1 MIEVWNYSLVRHL
14 WLTSNQ
20 CSQEY
25 WQECFRKW
33 TRWTDKLM
41 LIGYTRSKKN
51 YLKERYSVC
60 REIHQWGMKKRI
72 QIWTGIE
79 FLVFQFLVPRI
90 EFCTVMLRCV
100 CVTVFVFSW
109 MYFDSNEYDEMNEYM
124 KASNIVFITIWYIQ
138 SLCTYIAKCWTNR

>member
-60 REIHQWGMKKRI
+60 REIHHWGMKKRI

-90 EFCTVMLRCV
+90 EFCTVMLRCI
-100 CVTVFVFSW
+100 CVTVFVFFMDVFWLKWIWWNEWIYEGFEHCFYNYMIYSIF
-109 MYFDSNEYDEMNEYM
+109 MY
-124 KASNIVFITIWYIQ
+124 IH
-138 SLCTYIAKCWTNR
+138 C

>member
-1 MIEVWNYSLVRHL
+1 MGTSCYNQVWPSKFGTNFFTFLLFFVLITQIEACNVIGLNVRSQRIDYRGDAFNWFYSMYSTWCSNIICWRCRMIEVWNYSLVRHL

-60 REIHQWGMKKRI
+60 REIHYWGMKKRN
-72 QIWTGIE
+72 QI
-79 FLVFQFLVPRI
+79 
-90 EFCTVMLRCV
+90 
-100 CVTVFVFSW
+100 
-109 MYFDSNEYDEMNEYM
+109 
-124 KASNIVFITIWYIQ
+124 
-138 SLCTYIAKCWTNR
+138 